1 MRREGMSKGAAE
13 EILELPR
20 RYTKYDLR
28 RAYTDLARKYHPDAA
43 AKHHF
48 DPEVAQQRMI
58 EANQANAALKELFVN
73 DPGRVVERSGSGIKD
88 GYSGVEWREGAEGF
102 RGSSEEF
109 WDFADD
115 WDAEPPAEKP
125 PLSVRSALL
134 GPVFLRVVLLA
145 AFGWLWW
152 RTFPLLP
159 QNLQAYLPSGEWQ
172 LADIARLVAGI
183 IYPSYLVLY
192 EIFAGHIS
200 GCLRELLNGAVSF
213 LTRHYVDLRSRGASY
228 GCEMYKLLRVQ
239 IYALLLAPLVMYLAA
254 MCLAEQTIAIKI
266 ALGVAALFL
275 GIDALAACVH
285 GGFVNVWATALSERV
300 EAAYLLLRQR
310 LLKHCGQ

>member
-1 MRREGMSKGAAE
+1 MRSKEMSKGAAE

-20 RYTKYDLR
+20 RYTKSDLR

-43 AKHHF
+43 AKNHF
-48 DPEVAQQRMI
+48 DPEDAQRHMI
-58 EANQANAALKELFVN
+58 EANQANAVLKELFVD
-73 DPGRVVERSGSGIKD
+73 DPYRVVERSGGGIKD
-88 GYSGVEWREGAEGF
+88 GYTSVDWREGTEGF
-102 RGSSEEF
+102 RGPSEEF

-115 WDAEPPAEKP
+115 WDAEPPVEKP
-125 PLSVRSALL
+125 PLSVRSVLL

-159 QNLQAYLPSGEWQ
+159 QNLQAYLPAGQWQ
-172 LADIARLVAGI
+172 LVDVARLVAGI

-192 EIFAGHIS
+192 EVFAGHIS
-200 GCLRELLNGAVSF
+200 GCLRELLNGVVSF
-213 LTRHYVDLRSRGASY
+213 LTRRYVDLRSRTASS
-228 GCEMYKLLRVQ
+228 GCELYKLLRVQ
-239 IYALLLAPLVMYLAA
+239 IYSLLLAPLVVYLVA
-254 MCLAEQTIAIKI
+254 MCLAEDTLAIKI
-266 ALGVAALFL
+266 ALGVAALVL

-300 EAAYLLLRQR
+300 EAAYLLLRR
-310 LLKHCGQ
+310 KLLKHCGQ